1 MDMME
6 ICVNYVTDQTLYNLD
21 KIDNFMIKNLEENKV
36 NCVETLN
43 KSTDKWL
50 IVAPLHNG
58 NTVTEL
64 QTLIEQNKA
73 NNHASLHLVFIE
85 LNQSQSLTTQLNSDK
100 MIQTAESYGF
110 DVHSLTVSSIETSID
125 LPLQVKNLLTLLDF
139 LMKIRK

>member
-1 MDMME
+1 MME
-6 ICVNYVTDQTLYNLD
+6 ICVNYVTDQTLYNFD

-36 NCVETLN
+36 TCVEALTEN
-43 KSTDKWL
+43 TDKWL
-50 IVAPLHNG
+50 IVAPLHDG

-64 QTLIEQNKA
+64 QSLIEQNKA

-85 LNQSQSLTTQLNSDK
+85 LNKSQSLSTQIASDTLIK
-100 MIQTAESYGF
+100 DAESYGF
-110 DVHSLTVSSIETSID
+110 DVDTLTVSSIETSID